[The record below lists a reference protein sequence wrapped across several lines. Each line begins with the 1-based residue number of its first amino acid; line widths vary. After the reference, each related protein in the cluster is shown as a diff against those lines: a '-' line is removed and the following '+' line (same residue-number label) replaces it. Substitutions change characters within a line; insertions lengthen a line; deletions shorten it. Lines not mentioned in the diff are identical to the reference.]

1 MRRWW
6 PGFVLF
12 YITLCTSALGQSAR
26 LLLSSESDGDARTLI
41 LKLWLDA
48 PSVSPAG
55 LQWTFVYL
63 PEQVWDIAVSGGPA
77 VQEAHKSLSCAHRP
91 GALNC
96 ISVGPNAI
104 ATEPGLIAL
113 VRVTLAPAVIDALI
127 PVYDAV
133 GVSPT
138 GRELEVDSNVGFIH
152 RDLTK

>member
-1 MRRWW
+1 MGQ
-6 PGFVLF
+6 P
-12 YITLCTSALGQSAR
+12 CT
-26 LLLSSESDGDARTLI
+26 ET
-41 LKLWLDA
+41 
-48 PSVSPAG
+48 
-55 LQWTFVYL
+55 
-63 PEQVWDIAVSGGPA
+63 
-77 VQEAHKSLSCAHRP
+77 HKSLNCAHRP

-127 PVYDAV
+127 PVYNAV

-152 RDLTK
+152 RDLTE